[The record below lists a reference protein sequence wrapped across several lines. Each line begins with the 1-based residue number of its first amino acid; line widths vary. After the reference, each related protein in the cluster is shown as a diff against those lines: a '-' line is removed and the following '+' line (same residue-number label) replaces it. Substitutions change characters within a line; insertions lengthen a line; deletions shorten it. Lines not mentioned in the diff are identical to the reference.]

1 MYTYQHSVQYYETDK
16 MGVTHHSN
24 YIRWMEESRVGF
36 LADIGL
42 DYALLEQR
50 GLISPV
56 IGLNNIKYKKP
67 TTFGDVVSIEVYI
80 KEYNGIVIVFNY
92 TMKNKEGA
100 VVFVGESEHC
110 FLSPQG
116 KMIILKSAFPDLD
129 EILSKKVGE

>member
-67 TTFGDVVSIEVYI
+67 TTFGDVVNIEVYI

>member
-1 MYTYQHSVQYYETDK
+1 MNEYKRIVHYYETDK
-16 MGVTHHSN
+16 MGVVHHSN

-67 TTFGDVVSIEVYI
+67 TTFGDVVNIEVYI